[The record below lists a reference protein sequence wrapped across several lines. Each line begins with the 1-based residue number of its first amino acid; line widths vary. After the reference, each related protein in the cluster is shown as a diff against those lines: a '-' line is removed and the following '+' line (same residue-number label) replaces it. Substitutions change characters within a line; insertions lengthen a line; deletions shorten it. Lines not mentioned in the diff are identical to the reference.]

1 MFSVLRNRHPLSALL
16 LIPIAAGLVGIHYFF
31 SKEIVLLN
39 FDVFRK
45 QFLFQRLDA
54 SLIYGLLLCI
64 NSLLLNLFFNRQNLL
79 DFYSHVGGLF
89 YLILSFTSIQLFE
102 VSVLIADFFV
112 IVSLIFIAQL
122 RNNVDARVTIFNVTL
137 FLTLA
142 FIFNLNYAPLLLV
155 PFIGLASFRGFV
167 FREYLVIFLAIF
179 FVGVYVWFYYFYF
192 ELTFNELSLL
202 YHKIQWTPYFAILLV
217 INILFLILSFGTR
230 RSQNG
235 SPGIRIEKLLRLW
248 FILIFVQ
255 LSAFLIAVLAKFDI
269 LVFSSVYL
277 SLYLTYAYNISRY
290 KWFFHFL
297 TYSLVVAT
305 FLEHL
310 QML

>member
-1 MFSVLRNRHPLSALL
+1 MFSVLRNRHPLTVLL
-16 LIPIAAGLVGIHYFF
+16 LIPIAACLVGIHYFF
-31 SKEIVLLN
+31 SKEIVLFN
-39 FDVFRK
+39 FSVFQK
-45 QFLFQRLDA
+45 QFFFQRLEA
-54 SLIYGLLLCI
+54 SLLYGLLLCI
-64 NSLLLNLFFNRQNLL
+64 NSLLLNSFFNRQNLL
-79 DFYSHVGGLF
+79 DFYSHIGGLF

-122 RNNVDARVTIFNVTL
+122 RNNEDARVTIFNVTL

-142 FIFNLNYAPLLLV
+142 VIFNLNYAPLLLL

-167 FREYLVIFLAIF
+167 FREYLIIFLANS
-179 FVGVYVWFYYFYF
+179 FVVVYVWFYYFYF
-192 ELTFNELSLL
+192 ELAVNDLFLLS
-202 YHKIQWTPYFAILLV
+202 HKFQWTPYVAILFG
-217 INILFLILSFGTR
+217 INVLLLILSFATR
-230 RSQNG
+230 RIQNG

-248 FILIFVQ
+248 FIVIFVQ
-255 LSAFLIAVLAKFDI
+255 LSAFLIAILLKFDI
-269 LVFSSVYL
+269 MVYSSVYL

-297 TYSLVVAT
+297 TYSLIIAT

-310 QML
+310 QLL